1 MADNGN
7 CSMPFCTHSPCENLL
22 LAALPEEDRRR
33 LLPDLKQVNL
43 SPGEV
48 IYESGVAQH
57 SVIFPTSGVISLV
70 NLIENG
76 SSAEIAMTGN
86 EGLVGIAVFLG
97 VISSVHR
104 AIVESEG
111 TGYRLKADVIKRE
124 MRLGSPLQ
132 QMALRFTQALITQ
145 MAQTAVCNRYH
156 TVDQRLCRWLMLSQ
170 DRLQSNE
177 LRITQENI
185 ASLLGVRREAVT
197 EAARKLQDAGLID
210 YSRGRITILDRAH
223 LEARTCE
230 CYAVVKHEYDRLLP
244 HVTRN

>member
-1 MADNGN
+1 
-7 CSMPFCTHSPCENLL
+7 MPLPSPSPGENLL
-22 LAALPEEDRRR
+22 LAALPEEERNR
-33 LLPDLKQVNL
+33 LLPELKQVNL

-48 IYESGVAQH
+48 IYESGIAQTF
-57 SVIFPTSGVISLV
+57 VVFPTAGIISLV

-86 EGLVGIAVFLG
+86 EGVIGVSVFLG
-97 VISSVHR
+97 VVSSVHR
-104 AIVESEG
+104 AIVQSEG
-111 TGYRLKADVIKRE
+111 TGYRMKADVVKRE

-132 QMALRFTQALITQ
+132 QTALRFTQALITQ

-170 DRLQSNE
+170 DRLRANE

-197 EAARKLQDAGLID
+197 EAARKLQDAGLIG
-210 YSRGRITILDRAH
+210 YSRGKIAILDRSG
-223 LEARTCE
+223 LESRVCE

-244 HVTRN
+244 HVKRI